1 MGRMSDSTPL
11 AEQNSPAVTT
21 EGALRDCTVGG
32 RGRKRIRP
40 GDIAIIDSPDLS
52 SSEAQALIEASPGAV
67 VNMARFSTGIIPNY
81 GPLMLLKEGIKL
93 FDHAGPALTE
103 EFRDG
108 VKKGAVEADGTVRN
122 GPKVIGRAE
131 PFTREIAESGFAT
144 AQHTFLERMD
154 DSLDE
159 VMSFLRAESPLLI
172 DGLGIPD
179 VEHEI
184 RGRKVLVVGSGAG
197 HRDQVERLRHF
208 IREYQPVL
216 IGVEGGADALV
227 DLGYRPD
234 FVLGNPVNIAAET
247 LRSGAKIILP
257 ADPEGNA
264 AGLERIQ
271 DLGVSAMTFPAA
283 NDSPKDLALLMADY
297 HEAEIIV
304 TAGERVDLDGLFY
317 AREETSP
324 AALLIRAKV
333 SPRLVDAEVIA
344 TLYSS
349 STGRGTAWLWAV
361 LGVLVAVA
369 TVILVVGF
377 GGEGSFPDNLVDTW
391 NSIALTVQGWFN

>member
-1 MGRMSDSTPL
+1 
-11 AEQNSPAVTT
+11 
-21 EGALRDCTVGG
+21 
-32 RGRKRIRP
+32 
-40 GDIAIIDSPDLS
+40 
-52 SSEAQALIEASPGAV
+52 
-67 VNMARFSTGIIPNY
+67 
-81 GPLMLLKEGIKL
+81 
-93 FDHAGPALTE
+93 
-103 EFRDG
+103 
-108 VKKGAVEADGTVRN
+108 
-122 GPKVIGRAE
+122 
-131 PFTREIAESGFAT
+131 
-144 AQHTFLERMD
+144 
-154 DSLDE
+154 
-159 VMSFLRAESPLLI
+159 
-172 DGLGIPD
+172 
-179 VEHEI
+179 
-184 RGRKVLVVGSGAG
+184 
-197 HRDQVERLRHF
+197 
-208 IREYQPVL
+208 
-216 IGVEGGADALV
+216 
-227 DLGYRPD
+227 
-234 FVLGNPVNIAAET
+234 
-247 LRSGAKIILP
+247 
-257 ADPEGNA
+257 
-264 AGLERIQ
+264 
-271 DLGVSAMTFPAA
+271 MTFPAA